1 MEAPSGGPAPYTTRL
16 GLPEDDVTFA
26 PPPMSAYSIA
36 VFNNNGAYSPPQERT
51 KKESFIARD
60 QRLPAENA
68 ALRDQLKRKLS
79 VHFLRLPPGTEKS
92 PVLRLPA
99 SRYSSTVSS
108 HGKTLSHSFSGNSA
122 STLATFNASD
132 VNMSSVL
139 HIDSG
144 SGSATLNDQKGH
156 SFAGFANYGD
166 ESSMATRSKS
176 FGSEP
181 ALQNQLSRDHSPRT
195 TSMSGESMGLGGLS
209 TTTLGTEVSSSKRS
223 RGANSEA
230 SFLPTH
236 KEPIVS
242 PHPGRTLPSGDH
254 KPEFASISCVPSYL
268 SSRPFTSGM
277 AARRSRVNRRFRAL
291 GPPKRASEMISAFS
305 AANTSREKVNSPSE
319 TAGNPLL
326 NESGLSPHPLVSSFS
341 PEKEISFGKSA
352 VSADSDFFKSLK
364 RLKEASPRPED
375 PEPKK
380 FRSPN
385 SVSSQ
390 PSPYSQSKTPIL
402 PENFHASHPKQ
413 HIPLAGK
420 NSAPRKPL
428 RDVSPAV
435 INSAH
440 GNDEFKKPKPPKSAV
455 LEKPII
461 SRDPTPQ
468 VPARRPITKAPN
480 ELTREHH
487 THYNEDRGK
496 KIIRMKSKE
505 YEKLEILGRGG
516 SSKVYK
522 VRSLVDKK
530 AYALKKVSFDQ
541 FDESCVRGFKGEIDL
556 LMRLKDEVRVVSLVD
571 HDASEGSLYLLM
583 ECGDVDL
590 AHVLQNK
597 FLADSTLDPNF
608 VRFHASEVFKCIQA
622 VHCAGIVHSDLKP
635 ANFLFVG
642 GILKIIDFG
651 IANAVPDHTVN
662 IYRHSQIG
670 TPNYMAPEALVE
682 VNNTLS
688 FSKSSSTTWRVG
700 RPSDIW
706 SCGCIIYQMIYGRP
720 PYASFSGQQRIM
732 AIMNPQVKVKYAATG
747 LGGVPV
753 PLSAIELMRK
763 CLERNPSDRW
773 TVEECLNCDFLR
785 PKAVNAGFV
794 KDVLRNAVSLAAKS
808 PRTGN
813 IDERTYDELVQSLLG
828 QIKDLNFA

>member
-1 MEAPSGGPAPYTTRL
+1 MEAPSGGPAPYSTRL

-36 VFNNNGAYSPPQERT
+36 VFNNNGAFSPSQERT
-51 KKESFIARD
+51 KNDSLIARD
-60 QRLPAENA
+60 QRSPAENA

-79 VHFLRLPPGTEKS
+79 VHFSRSPPGTGKS
-92 PVLRLPA
+92 PVLRSPA

-122 STLATFNASD
+122 STSATFNASD
-132 VNMSSVL
+132 VNMSSVS

-144 SGSATLNDQKGH
+144 SGSVTLDDKKGH

-195 TSMSGESMGLGGLS
+195 TSMSGESMGSGGLS
-209 TTTLGTEVSSSKRS
+209 TTSGTEVSSSKRG

-236 KEPIVS
+236 KEHIKS
-242 PHPGRTLPSGDH
+242 PHPGRTSPSGDD
-254 KPEFASISCVPSYL
+254 KPEFASISCIPSHF

-291 GPPKRASEMISAFS
+291 GPPKRASEMIPAFS
-305 AANTSREKVNSPSE
+305 AANTSQEKVDFPSE

-375 PEPKK
+375 PELKK
-380 FRSPN
+380 FRSP
-385 SVSSQ
+385 S
-390 PSPYSQSKTPIL
+390 
-402 PENFHASHPKQ
+402 
-413 HIPLAGK
+413 K

-435 INSAH
+435 INSGH

-455 LEKPII
+455 SEKPII

-468 VPARRPITKAPN
+468 VPARRPITKAPS

-487 THYNEDRGK
+487 THYNEERGK

-635 ANFLFVG
+635 ANFLF
-642 GILKIIDFG
+642 
-651 IANAVPDHTVN
+651 
-662 IYRHSQIG
+662 
-670 TPNYMAPEALVE
+670 
-682 VNNTLS
+682 
-688 FSKSSSTTWRVG
+688 
-700 RPSDIW
+700 
-706 SCGCIIYQMIYGRP
+706 
-720 PYASFSGQQRIM
+720 
-732 AIMNPQVKVKYAATG
+732 
-747 LGGVPV
+747 
-753 PLSAIELMRK
+753 
-763 CLERNPSDRW
+763 
-773 TVEECLNCDFLR
+773 
-785 PKAVNAGFV
+785 
-794 KDVLRNAVSLAAKS
+794 
-808 PRTGN
+808 
-813 IDERTYDELVQSLLG
+813 
-828 QIKDLNFA
+828 